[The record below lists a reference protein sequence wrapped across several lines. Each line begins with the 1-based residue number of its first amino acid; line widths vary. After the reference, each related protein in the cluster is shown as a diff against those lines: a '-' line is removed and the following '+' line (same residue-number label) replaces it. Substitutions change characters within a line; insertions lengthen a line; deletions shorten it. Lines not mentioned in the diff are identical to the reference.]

1 MTDFTVYQQYIHK
14 SRYARFL
21 PEKNRREHWNETVQR
36 YVDYMFTKVS
46 TGQGWTVDQNL
57 KQEVFDAI
65 YNLEVMPSMR
75 ALMTAGKALD
85 RDNVAGYNC
94 SYLPIDDPKAF
105 DEAMCILMNGT
116 GVGFSVERQYVNK
129 LPEKIGRA
137 HV

>member
-36 YVDYMFTKVS
+36 YVDYVFEKVNIS
-46 TGQGWTVDQNL
+46 DEKL
-57 KQEVFDAI
+57 KKEVYDAI

-94 SYLPIDDPKAF
+94 S
-105 DEAMCILMNGT
+105 
-116 GVGFSVERQYVNK
+116 R
-129 LPEKIGRA
+129 
-137 HV
+137 